1 MLAAKVR
8 PRTRPAD
15 RQKEAVPGGSCIPYG
30 AGPHSDFM
38 PRSIVQRARGSLAPD
53 RGRGTRSET
62 WPLGAPAGQ
71 GPVFAELRRVLS
83 RMRGTRRRSKGRTL
97 GGDRR
102 AQRANCLATV
112 AAATNRFLLTLSVG
126 HCRGASGGANW
137 EALSTR
143 SPSPGR
149 ARSATRRGACAS
161 GPPSAAPRTAGPPSP
176 CGSRGAPR
184 RGHGAAPQ
192 A

>member
-71 GPVFAELRRVLS
+71 GPVFAELRRGLS

-112 AAATNRFLLTLSVG
+112 AAATNRFLLTLSEGVFKETLRRWREEPELYG
-126 HCRGASGGANW
+126 EPGADNLGVW
-137 EALSTR
+137 MTTQHR
-143 SPSPGR
+143 Q
-149 ARSATRRGACAS
+149 ARSHR
-161 GPPSAAPRTAGPPSP
+161 
-176 CGSRGAPR
+176 
-184 RGHGAAPQ
+184 
-192 A
+192 